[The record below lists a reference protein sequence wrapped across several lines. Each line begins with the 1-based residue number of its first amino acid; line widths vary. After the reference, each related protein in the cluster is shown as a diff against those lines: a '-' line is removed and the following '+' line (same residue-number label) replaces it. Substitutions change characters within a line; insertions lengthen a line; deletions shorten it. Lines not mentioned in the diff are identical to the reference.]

1 MHRYIRILFGVCTAV
16 VFALTITEAAF
27 ATDTSEL
34 ARAAFQ
40 AQERGQPLVAIG
52 LFNQAMKD
60 EQLSK
65 KQRGLLLF
73 GRGTA
78 YQQLGMTEGA
88 LSDLDGVVALLPD
101 FPGGYVYRAVIWTA
115 ERRYPEALT
124 DLQQAHQLAP
134 NDASVILNLGNLY
147 AQMGRLELAIENY
160 DQAIGLRS
168 DFDKA
173 YFDRAGAYMIKRDFA
188 RAMAD
193 FDKAIE
199 LRPTFADALAN
210 RGALHLANGNFDGAL
225 SDLNATLEIAPRN
238 ARYHDARANAYL
250 VAARYG
256 DALVEYEEALQIDPG
271 NPALHFGRGRAH
283 LFLED
288 SADAIHDLQVAVR
301 LRPTDATA
309 AIWLHIARLHANSV
323 DDNEF
328 ATNAARVKRD
338 AWPGAVLDLYLGALM
353 PAEMLAKAQEG
364 AEQDSER
371 RLCEAQF
378 YVADYGIHRGAT
390 NEALDT
396 MKGVVSRCRSFALVY
411 GSARAEISLAQH

>member
-1 MHRYIRILFGVCTAV
+1 MYRCIQTLSVVCAVLVFAMTAV
-16 VFALTITEAAF
+16 AS
-27 ATDTSEL
+27 ATDTSEV

-40 AQERGQPLVAIG
+40 AKDRGQLLMAIG

-78 YQQLGMTEGA
+78 YQQLGMTEAA
-88 LSDLDGVVALLPD
+88 LTDLDGVVALLPD
-101 FPGGYVYRAVIWTA
+101 FPGGYVYRAVIWTT
-115 ERRYPEALT
+115 ERRYGEALT

-134 NDASVILNLGNLY
+134 NDASVLLNLGNLY
-147 AQMGRLELAIENY
+147 AQTGRLELAIENY
-160 DQAIGLRS
+160 GQAIGLRP

-173 YFDRAGAYMIKRDFA
+173 YFDRAGAYMVKHDFA

-199 LRPTFADALAN
+199 LRPTFADAFAN
-210 RGALHLANGNFDGAL
+210 RGALHLANGNVERAL
-225 SDLNATLEIAPRN
+225 SDLNAALELAPRD
-238 ARYHDARANAYL
+238 ARYHGARANAYL
-250 VAARYG
+250 VEARYG
-256 DALVEYEEALQIDPG
+256 DALADFDEALQIDPG
-271 NPALHFGRGRAH
+271 NPALYFGRGLAN
-283 LFLED
+283 LFLD
-288 SADAIHDLQVAVR
+288 DTAAAIDDLQVAVR
-301 LRPTDATA
+301 LRPTDANA
-309 AIWLHIARLHANSV
+309 AIWLHIARLHSNTV
-323 DDNEF
+323 DKDEF
-328 ATNAARVKRD
+328 ATNAARVSRD
-338 AWPGAVLDLYLGALM
+338 VWPGAVLDLYLGALTST
-353 PAEMLAKAQEG
+353 EMLAKAQEG

-390 NEALDT
+390 NEALDI